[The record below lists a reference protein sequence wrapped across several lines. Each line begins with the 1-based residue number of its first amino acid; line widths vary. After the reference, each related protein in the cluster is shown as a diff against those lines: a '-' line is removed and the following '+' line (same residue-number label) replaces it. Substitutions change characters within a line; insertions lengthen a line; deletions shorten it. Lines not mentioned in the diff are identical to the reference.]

1 MKVNRNELLKALE
14 VVKPGITNK
23 DIIEQSKSFAFMQ
36 GRIVTYNDNISISH
50 PVPGVD
56 FTGAIKAEEFYKL
69 LSKMKTDEIEI
80 LVTDSEILVTAGKMK
95 AGLILQSEILLPLDQ
110 IEEIGKWSTL
120 PDNFCGMLSF
130 VVSTC
135 SNNMAR
141 PILTTIHVAP
151 TLVEASDSYRLKRIR
166 NDGKKLP
173 EFLIPANSAKEV
185 IKFEPTKISLGSGWV
200 HFMKDKA
207 ILSCRIFND
216 KYPETDK
223 FFEVKGKE
231 ITFPPTLTE
240 IIERAIIFAKR
251 DTAIDEQVTIKVSDK
266 EITITSKSDFGRF
279 EEKTR
284 IKYSD
289 KPFSFIIS
297 PTFFVDIL
305 KLSNTCIV
313 NDQVIKFSGEN
324 WESVVMLMA

>member
-14 VVKPGITNK
+14 AVKPGITNK
-23 DIIEQSKSFAFMQ
+23 EVIEQTTSFAFMN
-36 GRIVTYNDNISISH
+36 GKVVTYNDNISISY
-50 PVPGVD
+50 PVLGID

-69 LSKMKTDEIEI
+69 LSKMKTDEIEME
-80 LVTDSEILVTAGKMK
+80 VTDSEILVTAEKMK
-95 AGLILQSEILLPLDQ
+95 ASMSLQSEILLPLDQ
-110 IEEIGKWSTL
+110 IEELGKWSTL
-120 PDNFCGMLSF
+120 PDNFCDMLAF

-141 PILTTIHVAP
+141 PILTTIHVAS
-151 TLVEASDSYRLKRIR
+151 TLVEASDSYRLKKIR
-166 NDGKKLP
+166 NEGKKLP

-200 HFMKDKA
+200 HFMKDQA
-207 ILSCRIFND
+207 ILSCRIFSD
-216 KYPETDK
+216 KYPETAQ

-231 ITFPPTLTE
+231 VSFPPTLTE

-251 DTAIDEQVTIKVSDK
+251 DTVIDEQVTIKVTDK
-266 EITITSKSDFGRF
+266 ELIITSKSDFGRF

-284 IKYSD
+284 IKYSE
-289 KPFSFIIS
+289 KPFSFTIS
-297 PTFFVDIL
+297 PSFFMDIL

-313 NDQVIKFSGEN
+313 NDRMIKFSGEN
-324 WESVVMLMA
+324 WESVIMLMA